1 MSLMKESS
9 IPELPLISRGKVR
22 DLYDLGD
29 ALLLISTD
37 RVSAFDVVF
46 NELIP
51 DKGAI
56 LNSISAFWF
65 EKLAPVLPN
74 HVLSTQPADYPQ
86 FLQKY
91 SKDLEKRSMIVKKA
105 RMLPVE
111 CIVRAYLEGSALKS
125 YQQDGCIN
133 GVKMPDGLVQG
144 DRLPQ
149 LIFTPSTKEECGHDR
164 NISVEELAELLGKE
178 MAESLEKAS
187 LDLFKAASAHAEKCG
202 IILADSK
209 MEFGLVG
216 DDLMLCDEAFTP
228 DSSRFWA
235 KDSWQPGHA
244 QKSFDKQ
251 FLREWLET
259 LDWDKTPPA
268 PALPKD
274 IIDKTAARYREAW
287 QRLTGRVWED

>member
-65 EKLAPVLPN
+65 EKLAPVIPN
-74 HVLSTQPADYPQ
+74 HVLSTHPEEYPQ
-86 FLQKY
+86 VLQKY

-149 LIFTPSTKEECGHDR
+149 LIFTPSTKEESGHDR

-187 LDLFKAASAHAEKCG
+187 LALFKTASAHAEKCG

-216 DDLMLCDEAFTP
+216 DELTLCDEAFTP

-259 LDWDKTPPA
+259 LAWDKTPPA
-268 PALPKD
+268 PALPQD

>member
-65 EKLAPVLPN
+65 EKLAPVIPN
-74 HVLSTQPADYPQ
+74 HVLSTHPEEYPQ
-86 FLQKY
+86 VLQKY

-149 LIFTPSTKEECGHDR
+149 LIFTPSTKEESGHDR
-164 NISVEELAELLGKE
+164 NISVEELAELLGRE

-187 LDLFKAASAHAEKCG
+187 LDLFKAASSHAEKCG

-216 DDLMLCDEAFTP
+216 DELTLCDEAFTP

-268 PALPKD
+268 PALPQD

-287 QRLTGRVWED
+287 QRLTAKAWE